1 VTVNSQVSAGNPVGE
16 RARPERWPVRS
27 GTVPPLPEW
36 FSPRPETGFD
46 FVLSPAPGET
56 VVLAPP
62 TPPEAGGWDPLAGLG
77 GTGKT
82 QLGSA
87 LARYLWGSGAVDL
100 LAWVPAASRDSLLTG
115 YAQAAAAVGADGA
128 DEGPE
133 AAAAAFLDW
142 LANTGRPWLVVLDD
156 VADLADLD
164 ELWPRGAAGRVLVT
178 TRLSAA
184 AAAGPGRKILQVGPF
199 SPREALSYLTAGL
212 YPDQR
217 TGAIDLARDLGC
229 LPLALAQAAVVIAD
243 ARIDCHRYRIH
254 FADRKRQMLA
264 THGDRY
270 AAIVAAAWSIS
281 LDRADSTSP
290 GGLARPALALVALL
304 DPSGIPDA
312 VLTSRAGCD
321 YICGRGA
328 TGTPA
333 DESQVRSVLDR
344 LSRVGLVTID
354 PDSAPR
360 TVGMHSLVQATVQ
373 QVIPPAVLRPAAA
386 AAASALLQA
395 WPHRDREPL
404 VAQALRDCAASL
416 HRAAGSLL
424 WTPVTH
430 PLLLRAGQSLDRAGL
445 SGLAISYWRGMVD
458 IGSRVLG
465 PSHASTLLARDHLAV
480 ACEATGLPRDAIVA
494 LGHNLAE
501 RERAL
506 GDDHPETLAARARLA
521 SAYHAMGY
529 RTEAVALFE
538 RTLADC
544 ERYLPAGHKMT
555 QTIRENLEAAR

>member
-1 VTVNSQVSAGNPVGE
+1 VTVNSQVSPGNPGGE

-27 GTVPPLPEW
+27 GTVPPLPEY

-46 FVLSPAPGET
+46 FVLSPAPGAT

-62 TPPEAGGWDPLAGLG
+62 TPPDTAGGDRLAGMG

-82 QLGSA
+82 QLGAA
-87 LARYLWGSGAVDL
+87 LARFLWGSGAVDL

-184 AAAGPGRKILQVGPF
+184 AVAGPGRKILQVGPF

-416 HRAAGSLL
+416 HRAAGNLL

-445 SGLAISYWRGMVD
+445 SGLAISYWRGMVEV
-458 IGSRVLG
+458 GSRVLG
-465 PSHASTLLARDHLAV
+465 PSHASTLLVRDHLAV

>member
-1 VTVNSQVSAGNPVGE
+1 MPSVTVNSQVSAGNPVGE

-27 GTVPPLPEW
+27 GTVPPLPEYL
-36 FSPRPETGFD
+36 SPRPETGFD
-46 FVLSPAPGET
+46 FVLSPAPGAT

-62 TPPEAGGWDPLAGLG
+62 TPPDTAGGDRLAGMG

-82 QLGSA
+82 QLGAA
-87 LARYLWGSGAVDL
+87 LARFLWGSGAVDL

-184 AAAGPGRKILQVGPF
+184 VVAGPGRKILQVGPF

-229 LPLALAQAAVVIAD
+229 LP
-243 ARIDCHRYRIH
+243 REH
-254 FADRKRQMLA
+254 FADRKRHMLA

-304 DPSGIPDA
+304 DPSGIPYA
-312 VLTSRAGCD
+312 VLTSRAACD
-321 YICGRGA
+321 YISGRGA

-333 DESQVRSVLDR
+333 GESQVRSVLDR

-373 QVIPPAVLRPAAA
+373 QVIPPAVLRPTAA

-529 RTEAVALFE
+529 RSEAVALFE

-544 ERYLPAGHKMT
+544 ERCLPAGHKMT
-555 QTIRENLEAAR
+555 QTIRENLDRSYGQFGRRL